1 MHSSP
6 LIIAETKNLG
16 FYTLVTTFPVI
27 SEYISFV
34 RSKKGLLT
42 FKSYCPESDNDAI
55 TLVSYGPNGHMPIYG

>member
-1 MHSSP
+1 
-6 LIIAETKNLG
+6 
-16 FYTLVTTFPVI
+16 VTTFPVI

-42 FKSYCPESDNDAI
+42 IKSYCTESDNDAI